1 MTTYANSLT
10 IFFIPIF
17 NKLVRQNT
25 QYVNLLISTYSK
37 TFSSTIQVRFLT
49 MFEIFDL
56 LDFKFVDYFM
66 QSYYVDNP
74 VKNVNAL
81 GQAGKSNI

>member
-10 IFFIPIF
+10 IFFILIF
-17 NKLVRQNT
+17 NKLVCQNT

-37 TFSSTIQVRFLT
+37 TFSSTIQVRVLT

>member
-37 TFSSTIQVRFLT
+37 TFSSTIQLRFLT